1 MRKQFAKT
9 MQELGLDDRLIIL
22 IGDISHYLLKDFEVK
37 YPQRFYN
44 MGVAEQA
51 MMSMAA
57 GLAMRGF
64 IPVVHSI
71 APFVTER
78 CFEQIKDDLCYQNLG
93 VKIVSVGSAFDYASL
108 GCTHHCYDD
117 MAILRSLPRMQII
130 YPASPKEFDVLFRET
145 FANGSPTYFRLPAK
159 THSLETHPCF
169 GEAEKLKSG
178 NDAII
183 IAIGPQIQNAYEA
196 ANALLQ
202 EGFACDLIY
211 ISTIKP
217 IFEASQKMIR
227 ESLGRTGALIT
238 VEEHS
243 IIGGVADAIAMIGSG
258 IKYHEKRLGIH
269 DKFLT
274 NYGTYEE
281 HCEAN
286 NLTKSGI
293 IKAFYEIKSKNNL

>member
-9 MQELGLDDRLIIL
+9 MFELGVDERLLIF
-22 IGDISHYLLKDFEVK
+22 IGDISHYLLRDFEEK

-57 GLAMRGF
+57 GLAIGGF
-64 IPVVHSI
+64 TPVVHSI

-78 CFEQIKDDLCYQNLG
+78 CFEQIKDDICYQKLG
-93 VKIVSVGSAFDYASL
+93 VKIVSVGSCFDYASL

-117 MAILRSLPRMQII
+117 IAILRSLPNMQVI
-130 YPASPKEFDVLFRET
+130 YPSAPHEFDALFRET
-145 FANGSPTYFRLPAK
+145 FTNGSPTYFRLPAR
-159 THSLETHPCF
+159 THNLETHPRF

-178 NDAII
+178 NDVTM
-183 IAIGPQIQNAYEA
+183 IAIGPQIQNAYDA
-196 ANALLQ
+196 ASALLQ
-202 EGFACDLIY
+202 DGITCDLIY
-211 ISTIKP
+211 LSTIKP
-217 IFEASQKMIR
+217 ISEASQKVIR
-227 ESLGRTGALIT
+227 ESLSRTGALVT
-238 VEEHS
+238 AEEHS
-243 IIGGVADAIAMIGSG
+243 IIGGVADAIAAIGRG
-258 IKYHEKRLGIH
+258 ITYREERLGVR

-293 IKAFYEIKSKNNL
+293 MEAVYKIRKLNK

>member
-9 MQELGLDDRLIIL
+9 MFELGVDERLLIF
-22 IGDISHYLLKDFEVK
+22 IGDISHYLLRDFEEK

-57 GLAMRGF
+57 GLAIGGF
-64 IPVVHSI
+64 TPVVHSI

-78 CFEQIKDDLCYQNLG
+78 CFEQIKDDICYQKLG
-93 VKIVSVGSAFDYASL
+93 VKIVSVGSCFDYASL

-117 MAILRSLPRMQII
+117 IAILRSLPNMQVV
-130 YPASPKEFDVLFRET
+130 YPSAPHEFDALFRET
-145 FANGSPTYFRLPAK
+145 FANGSPTYFRLPAR
-159 THSLETHPCF
+159 THNLETHPRF
-169 GEAEKLKSG
+169 GEVEKLKSG
-178 NDAII
+178 NDVTM
-183 IAIGPQIQNAYEA
+183 IAIGPQIQNAYDA
-196 ANALLQ
+196 ASALLQ
-202 EGFACDLIY
+202 DGITCDLIY
-211 ISTIKP
+211 LSTIKP
-217 IFEASQKMIR
+217 ISEASQKVIR
-227 ESLGRTGALIT
+227 ESLSRTGALVT
-238 VEEHS
+238 AEEHS
-243 IIGGVADAIAMIGSG
+243 IIGGIADAIAAIGRG
-258 IKYHEKRLGIH
+258 ITYLEERLGVR

-293 IKAFYEIKSKNNL
+293 MEAVYKIRKLNK

>member
-1 MRKQFAKT
+1 MRKQFART
-9 MQELGLDDRLIIL
+9 MQELGLDERLVIL
-22 IGDISHYLLKDFEVK
+22 IGDISHYLLKDFEAK

-57 GLAMRGF
+57 GLAMRDF

-71 APFVTER
+71 TPFVTER
-78 CFEQIKDDLCYQNLG
+78 CFEQIKDDLCYQRLG
-93 VKIVSVGSAFDYASL
+93 VKIISVGSGFDYAAL

-117 MAILRSLPRMQII
+117 IAILRSLPHMQVV

-145 FANGSPTYFRLPAK
+145 FTNGSPTYFRLPAR
-159 THSLETHPCF
+159 THSLETHPRF

-178 NDAII
+178 NDVTI
-183 IAIGPQIQNAYEA
+183 IAIGPQVQNAYEA
-196 ANALLQ
+196 ANTLLQ
-202 EGFACDLIY
+202 EGVACDLIY

-217 IFEASQKMIR
+217 ISEASQKMIR
-227 ESLGRTGALIT
+227 DSLNRTGALIT
-238 VEEHS
+238 AEEHS
-243 IIGGVADAIAMIGSG
+243 IIGGVADVIAAIGRG
-258 IKYHEKRLGIH
+258 IKYREERLGVR
-269 DKFLT
+269 DKFLI

-293 IKAFYEIKSKNNL
+293 IKAVHEIKSKNNL